1 MRDSCF
7 DALRFTFYVSHFTF
21 KTRGIS
27 VFYKLILWGVALY
40 LAAKSVRSLLAS
52 WGGVWD
58 TRNPKEKQSR
68 KAEFGDVEDAEFEDI
83 EEAS

>member
-1 MRDSCF
+1 M
-7 DALRFTFYVSHFTF
+7 
-21 KTRGIS
+21 
-27 VFYKLILWGVALY
+27 FYKLILWGVALY

-52 WGGVWD
+52 WGGVRD
-58 TRNPKEKQSR
+58 TGDPKEKQSR